1 MAQEGER
8 KNSSSSGSYSD
19 LGASEVLSTLAAKSN
34 AIAHSPSWSSVL
46 CPMAWFDPAKLHPTV
61 SELVY
66 WRDPKKSG
74 VVFGSIFVILIALIF
89 FSFISVVAYT
99 SLALLTGT
107 FAFRVYKNV
116 LQAVQKTNEGHPFK
130 EYLETDLSLQSD
142 KSEEVYKAVVNYLNV
157 AVNRLR
163 HYFLVEDLVDSAKF
177 GAALY
182 MLTYLGSWFNGL
194 TLLIIAFIA
203 LFALP
208 KVYESNK
215 AIIDQYVDLAWA
227 KISEVN
233 SKVSAAIPWGKKEKA
248 Q

>member
-1 MAQEGER
+1 MGR
-8 KNSSSSGSYSD
+8 KNRINSNTPAEST
-19 LGASEVLSTLAAKSN
+19 EVD
-34 AIAHSPSWSSVL
+34 SPTDDG
-46 CPMAWFDPAKLHPTV
+46 PV

-74 VVFGSIFVILIALIF
+74 VVFGSIFVVLICLIF

-99 SLALLTGT
+99 SLAILTGT
-107 FAFRVYKNV
+107 FAFRVYKNI
-116 LQAVQKTNEGHPFK
+116 LQAVQKTNDGHPFK
-130 EYLETDLSLQSD
+130 EYLDTDLSLQSD
-142 KSEEVYKAVVNYLNV
+142 KSEEVYKAVVSHLNC

-177 GAALY
+177 GAGLY

-194 TLLIIAFIA
+194 TLLIIAFVA

-215 AIIDQYVDLAWA
+215 AIIDQYLDLAMA

-233 SKVSAAIPWGKKEKA
+233 SKVQAAIPWGKKEKA